1 MTGNIQYLRTD
12 RAIQSALLSLL
23 GKKPFEKITV
33 QDILDETPV
42 SRATFYKHFHDKYE
56 IVEKIQDEV
65 LRTHR
70 ELRNALVKASP
81 DQYPALVERFSARYR
96 EISQLLMQVQT
107 EQVNLPL
114 ALVRESEEY
123 YLSIANTPS
132 RELEAKVFG
141 AASTALMVALLD
153 EKQEFPLDKTY
164 DVMLEVALRWIGMA
178 DDPEI
183 RNLIQQKRNRKR
195 SYRE

>member
-65 LRTHR
+65 IQTHR
-70 ELRNALVKASP
+70 ELRKAMNDASP
-81 DQYPALVERFSARYR
+81 SQYPALVERFSLRYR
-96 EISQLLMQVQT
+96 EISQLLMKVQT
-107 EQVNLPL
+107 EQVNLPM
-114 ALVRESEEY
+114 ALVKESQEH
-123 YLSIANTPS
+123 YLATSDSPTKAM
-132 RELEAKVFG
+132 EARVYG
-141 AASTALMVALLD
+141 AAITAFLVALLD
-153 EKQEFPLDKTY
+153 EKQDFPVQKTY
-164 DVMLEVALRWIGMA
+164 GVMLPVAMRLLGLP
-178 DDPEI
+178 DDPDI
-183 RNLIQQKRNRKR
+183 KKLVMQKHKIT
-195 SYRE
+195 EL

>member
-65 LRTHR
+65 LHMHK
-70 ELRNALVKASP
+70 ELRNSLSQASP
-81 DQYPALVERFSARYR
+81 DQYPALVERFSIRYK
-96 EISQLLMQVQT
+96 EISQLLMKVQT
-107 EQVNLPL
+107 ERVNLPL
-114 ALVRESEEY
+114 ALVKETEEY
-123 YLSIANTPS
+123 YLSTSDSPTK
-132 RELEAKVFG
+132 ELEARVYA
-141 AASTALMVALLD
+141 AASTSMLVALLD
-153 EKQEFPLDKTY
+153 DKQDYPLDKTF
-164 DVMLEVALRWIGMA
+164 DVTFAVAMRMLGL
-178 DDPEI
+178 PEDQELKQRI
-183 RNLIQQKRNRKR
+183 LQRRKQMVR
-195 SYRE
+195 

>member
-65 LRTHR
+65 LHTHK
-70 ELRNALVKASP
+70 ELREALAQASP
-81 DQYPALVERFSARYR
+81 DQYPALMERFSLRYK
-96 EISQLLMQVQT
+96 EISQLLMKVQT
-107 EQVNLPL
+107 ERVNLPL
-114 ALVRESEEY
+114 ALVGESEAY
-123 YLSIANTPS
+123 YLSTSSSPT
-132 RELEAKVFG
+132 RELEAKVYA
-141 AASTALMVALLD
+141 AASTAMMVAMLD
-153 EKQEFPLDKTY
+153 EKQDYPLELTFDA
-164 DVMLEVALRWIGMA
+164 MVAVGLRMMGLP
-178 DDPEI
+178 DDPELKQKI
-183 RNLIQQKRNRKR
+183 IQRRKITLR
-195 SYRE
+195 

>member
-65 LRTHR
+65 LHMHK
-70 ELRNALVKASP
+70 ELRNALAQASP
-81 DQYPALVERFSARYR
+81 DQYPALVERFSMRYK
-96 EISQLLMQVQT
+96 EISQLLMKVQT
-107 EQVNLPL
+107 ERVNLPL
-114 ALVRESEEY
+114 ALVKETEDY
-123 YLSIANTPS
+123 YRATSDSPTK
-132 RELEAKVFG
+132 ELEAKVYA

-153 EKQEFPLDKTY
+153 DKMEYPIEKTF
-164 DVMLEVALRWIGMA
+164 DVTVAVGLRMMGLP
-178 DDPEI
+178 DDPE
-183 RNLIQQKRNRKR
+183 LKQKILLRRKQMVR
-195 SYRE
+195 